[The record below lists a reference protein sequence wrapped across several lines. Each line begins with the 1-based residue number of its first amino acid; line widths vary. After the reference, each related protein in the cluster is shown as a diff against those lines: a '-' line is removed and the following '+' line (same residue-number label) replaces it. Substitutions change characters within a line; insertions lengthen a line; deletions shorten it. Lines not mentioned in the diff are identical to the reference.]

1 MCRLSTLLGRTPPT
15 KLPCI
20 LQRKAALLTYRLHV
34 CEKQVPVVEMIAD
47 IDRNLIFE
55 SLGRQ
60 PKSKIP
66 LIMSFLQA
74 AKAYIGARPVAQR
87 SEPLDIQ
94 AILRPQLEESCQRAV
109 LAWAKFTRVEP
120 KRPVP
125 TEDRSL
131 SVQDFQKIRVVALAS
146 TTAPPYSH
154 QRVQSAASRLQAR
167 LAASLERAVASGGGG
182 AAMRAAAVESAFKV
196 LGDIH
201 AALHTALPAY
211 SLVPEDES
219 GGSGARALVR
229 EDSEDG
235 EAQALAQLAG
245 TARAQLAAAW
255 DTFLED
261 SDERVRKVLL
271 QPASGLIT
279 RPGRRLPAQARRP
292 TLATARPPRPRAR
305 RATPRTSSDRAV

>member
-1 MCRLSTLLGRTPPT
+1 
-15 KLPCI
+15 